1 MATVGVRDKSLSD
14 RLMVFIQGSA
24 DTVCA
29 ALGEG
34 ATRDLQANWD
44 SPFEQDNPGGVMEKT
59 GGVLQA
65 VSDVTSRT
73 TFNSTQVWNGN
84 VPHTFNLPL
93 VFYALRDAYS
103 EVQAAII
110 ALEQMASPEVN
121 AAIPGGRI
129 PETVSVKVGRMI
141 LYPECHIEQISTDL
155 SGPIS
160 RDGYPLRAMVN
171 LTLQTKVSLNRSDI
185 ASSFS

>member
-1 MATVGVRDKSLSD
+1 MSTVGVRDKSLSD
-14 RLMVFIQGSA
+14 RLMVFIQGGA
-24 DTVCA
+24 GTVCA
-29 ALGEG
+29 VLGEG

-44 SPFEQDNPGGVMEKT
+44 SPFEQDNLGSVREKT
-59 GGVLQA
+59 GA
-65 VSDVTSRT
+65 VAQVALDVTSKT
-73 TFNSTQVWNGN
+73 TFNSIQVWNGN
-84 VPHTFNLPL
+84 APHTFNLPL

-121 AAIPGGRI
+121 AILPGGRL
-129 PETVSVKVGRMI
+129 PEVVSVKVGRMI